1 MITAGNGLPF
11 HHLITDRREP
21 AMLLS
26 LLRTHLRPYGAAI
39 CGIIVLQLAQTLATL
54 YLPNLNAD
62 IIDNGVAVGDTG
74 HILRIGAV
82 MLGITLLQI
91 ISAISAVYFAAK
103 TAMRLGR
110 DIRRSVFEHVQ
121 SFSAR
126 ELSEFGA
133 PSLITRNTNDVQQV
147 QMVVL
152 LSFTIMIIA
161 PIMLVGGVIMALRQ
175 DVKLSGLLLVVIPIL
190 VTTVALIAR
199 KLAPLFR
206 QMQKRIDRVNT
217 VLREQI
223 TGIRVVRAFVRDTY
237 EHRRFEKANDE
248 LTRTSIS
255 IGRLMALMFPT
266 VMLVMNLSSAAVLWF
281 GGQRIDGGDMHVGAL
296 TAFLTYI
303 MQILMAVM
311 MAVMMFVLLPR
322 AAVSAER
329 IQEVLRTRTTV
340 VPPSKGI
347 VDMPSPGTVEFRE
360 VEFKY
365 PGAQAPVLRDIS
377 FTVHPGETLAIIGST
392 GAGKTTLIQLIPR
405 LFDASS
411 GQVSIGGVNI
421 RDLEPDTLQQAV
433 GYVPQR
439 PYLFSGTVASN
450 LLYGRKGASESEM
463 WRALE
468 TAQAREFVEDMT
480 NGLQASISQ
489 GGNNVSGGQ
498 RQRLSIARAVIRRP
512 DVYLF
517 DDSFSALDITTDA
530 ALRADLEKVTQKSAV
545 IIVGQ
550 RISTIRTADEILVLD
565 DGEIVG
571 RGTHEHLLKDCVTYQ
586 EIVNSQLDA
595 EESRR

>member
-329 IQEVLRTRTTV
+329 NKEVLRTLTTV
-340 VPPSKGI
+340 VTTSKSI
-347 VDMPSPGTVEFRE
+347 VE
-360 VEFKY
+360 
-365 PGAQAPVLRDIS
+365 
-377 FTVHPGETLAIIGST
+377 
-392 GAGKTTLIQLIPR
+392 
-405 LFDASS
+405 
-411 GQVSIGGVNI
+411 
-421 RDLEPDTLQQAV
+421 
-433 GYVPQR
+433 
-439 PYLFSGTVASN
+439 
-450 LLYGRKGASESEM
+450 
-463 WRALE
+463 
-468 TAQAREFVEDMT
+468 
-480 NGLQASISQ
+480 
-489 GGNNVSGGQ
+489 
-498 RQRLSIARAVIRRP
+498 
-512 DVYLF
+512 
-517 DDSFSALDITTDA
+517 
-530 ALRADLEKVTQKSAV
+530 
-545 IIVGQ
+545 
-550 RISTIRTADEILVLD
+550 
-565 DGEIVG
+565 
-571 RGTHEHLLKDCVTYQ
+571 
-586 EIVNSQLDA
+586 
-595 EESRR
+595 

>member
-1 MITAGNGLPF
+1 
-11 HHLITDRREP
+11 
-21 AMLLS
+21 MLLS
-26 LLRTHLRPYGAAI
+26 LLRAHLRPYSAAI
-39 CGIIVLQLAQTLATL
+39 SGIIILQLAQTLATL
-54 YLPNLNAD
+54 YLPSLNAD

-91 ISAISAVYFAAK
+91 IAAISAVYFAAK

-110 DIRRSVFEHVQ
+110 DIRRSLFEHVQ

-175 DVKLSGLLLVVIPIL
+175 DVKLSGLLLVVIPVL
-190 VTTVALIAR
+190 VVTVALIAR
-199 KLAPLFR
+199 RLAPLFR
-206 QMQKRIDRVNT
+206 QMQGRIDRVNT

-223 TGIRVVRAFVRDTY
+223 TGIRVVRAFVRDAY
-237 EHRRFEKANDE
+237 EHARFEKANAE

-311 MAVMMFVLLPR
+311 MAVMMFVLVPR

-329 IQEVLRTRTTV
+329 IQEVLRTPTTIL
-340 VPPSKGI
+340 PPSTG
-347 VDMPSPGTVEFRE
+347 VNEMPTPGTVEFRN
-360 VEFKY
+360 VGFKY
-365 PGAQAPVLRDIS
+365 PGAEEPVLRNIS

-411 GQVSIGGVNI
+411 GLVCIGGVNV
-421 RDLEPDTLQQAV
+421 RDLDPEVLQQAV

-450 LLYGRKGASESEM
+450 LLYGREGATESEM

-480 NGLQASISQ
+480 DGLQASISQ

-498 RQRLSIARAVIRRP
+498 RQRLSIARAIIRRP

-517 DDSFSALDITTDA
+517 DDSFSALDVTTDA
-530 ALRADLEKVTQKSAV
+530 ALRAGLEKETQNSAV

-550 RISTIRTADEILVLD
+550 RVSTIRTADEILVLD

-571 RGTHEHLLKDCVTYQ
+571 RGTHEQLLKDSVTYQ

-595 EESRR
+595 EESTR